1 MVGMSRL
8 VGFVFSSVVCAL
20 ICALICALTGCGV
33 EATNPQD
40 LAQDS
45 NPVGDDL
52 VVRATPE
59 PVQLSERDCEVI
71 HFVLSTETV
80 SNGGKPLYL
89 TPTNREQWNREGD
102 WVSMPSQLEPWLAQ
116 LAVKY
121 RSAADAK
128 LDKGYVR
135 DKATNARGTMVW
147 IIIREWTAVDEVTL
161 DFGLWGGPL
170 DASGKTI
177 TCLKKDGQWQVKEIT
192 DVWLS

>member
-1 MVGMSRL
+1 MRQFMVGMSRL
-8 VGFVFSSVVCAL
+8 VGFVFSSVVFGL
-20 ICALICALTGCGV
+20 ICVLAGCGV
-33 EATNPQD
+33 EPTTSQD

-52 VVRATPE
+52 VVRAPPK

-80 SNGGKPLYL
+80 PNGGKPLYL
-89 TPTNREQWNREGD
+89 TPTNRDQWNREGD
-102 WVSMPSQLEPWLAQ
+102 WASMPSQLEPWLAQ

-147 IIIREWTAVDEVTL
+147 IIIREWTAANEVTL

>member
-1 MVGMSRL
+1 MVEMSRL
-8 VGFVFSSVVCAL
+8 VGFVFSGVLCGL
-20 ICALICALTGCGV
+20 ICVLAGCGV
-33 EATNPQD
+33 EATTSQD

-45 NPVGDDL
+45 NLDGGDL
-52 VVRATPE
+52 VVRATPK

-80 SNGGKPLYL
+80 PNGGKPLYL
-89 TPTNREQWNREGD
+89 TPTNRDQWNREGD

-147 IIIREWTAVDEVTL
+147 IIIREWTAADEVTL

-177 TCLKKDGQWQVKEIT
+177 ICLKKDGQWQVKEIT